1 MSRIYLLNYE
11 NYYNRKCGQPQPN
24 VLNYEDYYL
33 AEYDNINFNPN
44 DGVSTELI
52 VNYNGE
58 HPNYLLVV
66 DDYPFVGSR
75 WYVLE
80 AQRTRSGQLR
90 LVLRRDL
97 VADFYDDIINA
108 PAMIE
113 RGRLGAYDPYI
124 FNDEGMKFNQIK
136 QSETLLKDETEVP
149 WVVGYLAKAQD
160 ETNPTTINI
169 DQPQSFDYTG
179 SDIHTWGPSGGTT
192 GLNLGYYVQ
201 QNGQK
206 STANVKYT
214 HSIYAYSSIS
224 TLYDTFSYGEDT
236 SYEVKS
242 VRGYQGSTPSL
253 TYPES
258 FTPTAYKSALGRA
271 FSAQLDS
278 INNAAATAIG
288 ASDSMVNI
296 LQQQEGKIVKI
307 GENTYYRIH
316 VIPQTFT
323 TIVNASASAQA
334 TYFNRMRQ
342 FCLETPINA
351 ANNLF
356 AGSASNS
363 SFKLKAVG
371 TQYYLEL
378 ERINNNIN
386 FTIPTTRNILK
397 DAPYSMFAMPYGSVA
412 ITGGPFLSLG
422 LGSKDIATQVAAAIS
437 EKMGS
442 QVYDVQLLPY
452 CPVRRAITQQNGI
465 GLDKLTTEV
474 DYTLIQQTTSS
485 SSSTIGVILWAEE
498 SEFTFDINTLIIH
511 PYDTKTTNQC
521 ISNRLCSPNYSS
533 VYEFNIAKNGGIGG
547 FNVDCAYK
555 PYSPYIHIWP
565 KGGIHTLYG
574 NDFNDPR
581 GLICSGDFSMPATCD
596 QWAQYEINNKNYQNM
611 FNRQIE
617 TMDLTHRIQK
627 TQQIAGAVVGTIQ
640 GGTTGLG
647 AGAMTGNP
655 YVAAA
660 GAVIGTAASGVG
672 GAMDVIHGQ
681 ELRENEREQAFDMFR
696 MGNENIQA
704 MPDTLT
710 KVSAFTPNN
719 KIFPVYETYSA
730 TEQEITAFQ
739 NYIKYRGMKVGR
751 IDNISNFIWPDWEFV
766 QASIIRFDNLGE
778 DSHTAYEINNELMKG
793 VYLKQ

>member
-11 NYYNRKCGQPQPN
+11 NYYNRKCGRPQTN
-24 VLNYEDYYL
+24 ILDYEDYYL
-33 AEYDNINFNPN
+33 AEYDNVNFNPN

-66 DDYPFVGSR
+66 DDYPSVGSR
-75 WYVLE
+75 WYVIE

-90 LVLRRDL
+90 LILRRDL
-97 VADFYDDIINA
+97 VADFYDNIINA

-124 FNDEGMKFNQIK
+124 FNDEGMRFNQIK
-136 QSETLLKDETEVP
+136 QSETLLKDETQIP
-149 WVVGYLAKAQD
+149 WVVGYLAKAQE
-160 ETNPTTINI
+160 ETQPTTISIN
-169 DQPQSFDYTG
+169 QPQSFDYSG
-179 SDIHTWGPSGGTT
+179 SSINVWGPSGGTT
-192 GLNLGYYVQ
+192 GLNLGYYTN

-206 STANVKYT
+206 STIGVKYT
-214 HSIYAYSSIS
+214 HSIYTTQPNTIFRYGDDTNYILKRTAS
-224 TLYDTFSYGEDT
+224 TLPT
-236 SYEVKS
+236 S
-242 VRGYQGSTPSL
+242 STLKYPSA
-253 TYPES
+253 
-258 FTPTAYKSALGRA
+258 AYTDNQYNQYLSRA
-271 FSAQLDS
+271 FESQIDS
-278 INNAAATAIG
+278 LNTAASTAIG
-288 ASDSMVNI
+288 ASDALVAT
-296 LQQQEGKIVKI
+296 LQEQEGKIVKI
-307 GENTYYRIH
+307 GENKYYR
-316 VIPQTFT
+316 VRVVSQQFT
-323 TIVNASASAQA
+323 TEVNVSSAQT
-334 TYFNRMRQ
+334 TYFQRMSN
-342 FCLETPINA
+342 FCRTPISEV
-351 ANNLF
+351 NNLF
-356 AGSASNS
+356 QGTPNNN

-371 TQYYLEL
+371 TQYYLTLDE
-378 ERINNNIN
+378 ITNKIN
-386 FTIPTTRNILK
+386 FTIPTTRRILK
-397 DAPYSMFAMPYGSVA
+397 DAPYSMFAIPYGSIA
-412 ITGGPFLSLG
+412 ITDGPFLSIG
-422 LGSKDIATQVAAAIS
+422 LSSKDIATQVAAAIS

-442 QVYDVQLLPY
+442 QVYDIQLLPY
-452 CPVRRAITQQNGI
+452 CPVRRAITQD
-465 GLDKLTTEV
+465 GLGLAQLTTEV
-474 DYTLIQQTTSS
+474 DYTLIKQTTSS
-485 SSSTIGVILWAEE
+485 TSSTIGIILWAEE
-498 SEFTFDINTLIIH
+498 SEFTFDISTLFIT

-521 ISNRLCSPNYSS
+521 VSNRLCSPNYSS

-565 KGGIHTLYG
+565 IGGIHSLYG
-574 NDFNDPR
+574 DDFNDPR
-581 GLICSGDFSMPATCD
+581 GLICNGDFSMPATCD

-627 TQQIAGAVVGTIQ
+627 TEQIAGAVVGTVQ
-640 GGTTGLG
+640 GGMTGLG
-647 AGAMTGNP
+647 AGAMIGNP

-660 GAVIGTAASGVG
+660 GAIGGAAASGIG
-672 GAMDVIHGQ
+672 GALDVIHGQ
-681 ELRENEREQAFDMFR
+681 ELRENERKQAFDMFR

-719 KIFPVYETYSA
+719 KIFPIYETYSA

-766 QASIIRFDNLGE
+766 QASIIRFDDLGE
-778 DSHTAYEINNELMKG
+778 DSTTAYEINSELMKG

>member
-11 NYYNRKCGQPQPN
+11 NYYNRKCGQPQTN

-52 VNYNGE
+52 VNYNGTQ
-58 HPNYLLVV
+58 PNYLLVV
-66 DDYPFVGSR
+66 DDYPSVGSR

-97 VADFYDDIINA
+97 VADFYDDIIDA

-113 RGRLGAYDPYI
+113 RGRLGAYDPYV

-136 QSETLLKDETEVP
+136 QSETLLKDETQIP
-149 WVVGYLAKAQD
+149 WVVGYLARVQENAD
-160 ETNPTTINI
+160 AEPEGPTTINI

-179 SDIHTWGPSGGTT
+179 SSINTWGPSGGTT
-192 GLNLGYYVQ
+192 GLNLGYYTN

-206 STANVKYT
+206 STAGVKYS
-214 HSIYAYSSIS
+214 HYIYATEPNTIFRYGDDTNYILKRATS
-224 TLYDTFSYGEDT
+224 TLPIS
-236 SYEVKS
+236 
-242 VRGYQGSTPSL
+242 STL
-253 TYPES
+253 KYPAA
-258 FTPTAYKSALGRA
+258 AYTDNQYNQYLSRA
-271 FSAQLDS
+271 FESQIDS
-278 INNAAATAIG
+278 LNTAASTAI
-288 ASDSMVNI
+288 AANDSLVAT
-296 LQQQEGKIVKI
+296 LQEQEGKIVKI
-307 GENTYYRIH
+307 GENKYYRIH
-316 VIPQTFT
+316 VVSQPFT
-323 TIVNASASAQA
+323 TEVNVTTAQA
-334 TYFNRMRQ
+334 TYFQRMSN
-342 FCLETPINA
+342 FCRTPISEV
-351 ANNLF
+351 NNLF
-356 AGSASNS
+356 YGTPNNN

-371 TQYYLEL
+371 TQYYLTLEEL
-378 ERINNNIN
+378 TNKIK
-386 FTIPTTRNILK
+386 FTIPTTRRILK
-397 DAPYSMFAMPYGSVA
+397 DAPYSIFAIPYGSIA
-412 ITGGPFLSLG
+412 ITDGPFLSIG
-422 LGSKDIATQVAAAIS
+422 LSSKDIATQVAAAIS

-452 CPVRRAITQQNGI
+452 CPVRRAITQD
-465 GLDKLTTEV
+465 GLGLAKLTTEV
-474 DYTLIQQTTSS
+474 DYTLIQQTIASTT
-485 SSSTIGVILWAEE
+485 STIGIILWAEE
-498 SEFTFDINTLIIH
+498 SEFTFDISTLFIT

-521 ISNRLCSPNYSS
+521 VSNRLCSPNYSS

-565 KGGIHTLYG
+565 KGGIHSIYG
-574 NDFNDPR
+574 DDFNDPR

-627 TQQIAGAVVGTIQ
+627 TEQAVGAVVGTAQ
-640 GGTTGLG
+640 GAMSGATTGAMVG
-647 AGAMTGNP
+647 GGYGAIAGA
-655 YVAAA
+655 
-660 GAVIGTAASGVG
+660 AVGSVVSGVG

-719 KIFPVYETYSA
+719 KIFPIYETYSA

-766 QASIIRFDNLGE
+766 QASIIRFDDLGE

>member
-11 NYYNRKCGQPQPN
+11 NYYNRKCGRPQTN
-24 VLNYEDYYL
+24 ILDYEDYYL
-33 AEYDNINFNPN
+33 AEYDNVNFNPN

-66 DDYPFVGSR
+66 DDYPSVGSR
-75 WYVLE
+75 WYVIE

-97 VADFYDDIINA
+97 VADFYDNIINA

-124 FNDEGMKFNQIK
+124 FNDEGMRFNQIK
-136 QSETLLKDETEVP
+136 QSETLLKDETQIP
-149 WVVGYLAKAQD
+149 WVVGYLAKAEE
-160 ETNPTTINI
+160 ETNPTTISIN
-169 DQPQSFDYTG
+169 QPQSFDYSG
-179 SDIHTWGPSGGTT
+179 SSINVWGPSGGTT
-192 GLNLGYYVQ
+192 GLNLGYYTN

-206 STANVKYT
+206 STIGVKYT
-214 HSIYAYSSIS
+214 HSIYTTQPNTIFRYGDDTNYILKRTAS
-224 TLYDTFSYGEDT
+224 TLPT
-236 SYEVKS
+236 S
-242 VRGYQGSTPSL
+242 STLKYPSA
-253 TYPES
+253 
-258 FTPTAYKSALGRA
+258 AYTDNQYNQYLSRA
-271 FSAQLDS
+271 FESQIDS
-278 INNAAATAIG
+278 LNTAASTAIG
-288 ASDSMVNI
+288 ASDALVAT
-296 LQQQEGKIVKI
+296 LQEQEGKIVKI
-307 GENTYYRIH
+307 GENKYYR
-316 VIPQTFT
+316 VRVVSQQFT
-323 TIVNASASAQA
+323 TEVNVTTAQT
-334 TYFNRMRQ
+334 TYFQRMSN
-342 FCLETPINA
+342 FCRTPISEV
-351 ANNLF
+351 NNLF
-356 AGSASNS
+356 QGTPNNN

-371 TQYYLEL
+371 TQYYLTLDE
-378 ERINNNIN
+378 ITNKIN
-386 FTIPTTRNILK
+386 FTIPTTRRILK
-397 DAPYSMFAMPYGSVA
+397 DAPYSMFAIPYGSIA
-412 ITGGPFLSLG
+412 ITDGPFLSIG
-422 LGSKDIATQVAAAIS
+422 LSSKDIATQVAAAIS

-452 CPVRRAITQQNGI
+452 CPVRRAITQNGL
-465 GLDKLTTEV
+465 GLAQLTTEV
-474 DYTLIQQTTSS
+474 DYTLIKQTTSS
-485 SSSTIGVILWAEE
+485 TSSTIGIILWAEE
-498 SEFTFDINTLIIH
+498 SEFTFDISTLFIT

-521 ISNRLCSPNYSS
+521 VSNRLCSPNYSS

-565 KGGIHTLYG
+565 IGGIHSLYG
-574 NDFNDPR
+574 DDFNDPR
-581 GLICSGDFSMPATCD
+581 GLICNGDFSMPATCD

-627 TQQIAGAVVGTIQ
+627 TEQAFGAVVGTVQ
-640 GGTTGLG
+640 GGMSGATTGAMVG
-647 AGAMTGNP
+647 GGYGAIAGAIG
-655 YVAAA
+655 
-660 GAVIGTAASGVG
+660 GAAASGIG
-672 GAMDVIHGQ
+672 GALDVIHGQ
-681 ELRENEREQAFDMFR
+681 ELRENERKQAFDMFR

-719 KIFPVYETYSA
+719 KIFPIYETYSA

-766 QASIIRFDNLGE
+766 QASIIRFDDLGE
-778 DSHTAYEINNELMKG
+778 DSTTAYEINSELMKG

>member
-11 NYYNRKCGQPQPN
+11 NYYNRKCGRPQTN
-24 VLNYEDYYL
+24 VLDYEDYYL
-33 AEYDNINFNPN
+33 AEYDNVNFNPN

-75 WYVLE
+75 WYVIE

-124 FNDEGMKFNQIK
+124 FNDEGMRFNQIK
-136 QSETLLKDETEVP
+136 QSETLLKDETQIP
-149 WVVGYLAKAQD
+149 WVVGYLAKAQ
-160 ETNPTTINI
+160 EEANPTTINI
-169 DQPQSFDYTG
+169 AQPQSFDYSG
-179 SDIHTWGPSGGTT
+179 SSINVWGPSGGST
-192 GLNLGYYVQ
+192 GLNLGYYTN
-201 QNGQK
+201 QNAQK
-206 STANVKYT
+206 STVGVKYT
-214 HSIYAYSSIS
+214 HSIYARSSIS
-224 TLYDTFSYGEDT
+224 QVRDTFTYGEDT
-236 SYEVKS
+236 NYNLKA
-242 VRGYQGSTPSL
+242 VRGGSAQPSL
-253 TYPES
+253 IYPEG
-258 FTPTAYKSALGRA
+258 AYTDNQYQKYLKRA
-271 FSAQLDS
+271 FESQLDS
-278 INNAAATAIG
+278 LNTAASTAIG
-288 ASDSMVNI
+288 ANDSLVAT
-296 LQQQEGKIVKI
+296 LQEQEGKIVKI
-307 GENTYYRIH
+307 GENKYYRIH
-316 VIPQTFT
+316 VVGQQFT
-323 TIVNASASAQA
+323 TEVNVSTAQA
-334 TYFNRMRQ
+334 TYFQRMTR
-342 FCLETPINA
+342 FCVKTPIDNV
-351 ANNLF
+351 NNLF
-356 AGSASNS
+356 SGGASAN

-371 TQYYLEL
+371 TQYYLTLEEL
-378 ERINNNIN
+378 TNKIS
-386 FTIPTTRNILK
+386 FTIPTTRRILK
-397 DAPYSMFAMPYGSVA
+397 DAPYSMFAIPYGSIA
-412 ITGGPFLSLG
+412 ITSGPFLSLG
-422 LGSKDIATQVAAAIS
+422 LSSKDIATQVAAAIS

-452 CPVRRAITQQNGI
+452 CPVRRAITQD
-465 GLDKLTTEV
+465 GLGLAQLTTEV
-474 DYTLIQQTTSS
+474 DYTLIQQTIASTT
-485 SSSTIGVILWAEE
+485 STIGIILWAEE
-498 SEFTFDINTLIIH
+498 SEFTFDISTLFIT

-521 ISNRLCSPNYSS
+521 VSNRLCSPNYSS

-574 NDFNDPR
+574 DDFNDPR

-596 QWAQYEINNKNYQNM
+596 QWAQYEVNNKNYQNM

-627 TQQIAGAVVGTIQ
+627 TEQIAGAVVGIVQ
-640 GGTTGLG
+640 GTMTGLG

-655 YVAAA
+655 YAAAA
-660 GAVIGTAASGVG
+660 GTAVGGIASGVG
-672 GAMDVIHGQ
+672 GAVDVIHGQ
-681 ELRENEREQAFDMFR
+681 ELRENERKQAFDMFR

-766 QASIIRFDNLGE
+766 QASIIRFDDLAE
-778 DSHTAYEINNELMKG
+778 DSTTAYEINNELMKG

>member
-11 NYYNRKCGQPQPN
+11 NYYNRKCGRPQTN
-24 VLNYEDYYL
+24 ILNYEDYYL
-33 AEYDNINFNPN
+33 AEYDNVNFNPN

-75 WYVLE
+75 WYVIE

-97 VADFYDDIINA
+97 VADFYDDIIDA

-113 RGRLGAYDPYI
+113 RGRLGTYDPYI
-124 FNDEGMKFNQIK
+124 FNDEGMRFNQIK
-136 QSETLLKDETEVP
+136 QSETLLKDETQIP
-149 WVVGYLAKAQD
+149 WVVGYLAKAQE
-160 ETNPTTINI
+160 ETQPTTINI
-169 DQPQSFDYTG
+169 NQPQSFDYSG
-179 SDIHTWGPSGGTT
+179 SSINVWGPSGGST
-192 GLNLGYYVQ
+192 GLNLGYYTN

-206 STANVKYT
+206 STTGVKYT
-214 HSIYAYSSIS
+214 HYIYTTQPNTIFGYGDDTNYILKRTAS
-224 TLYDTFSYGEDT
+224 TLPT
-236 SYEVKS
+236 S
-242 VRGYQGSTPSL
+242 STLKYPSAVYTDNQYNQYL
-253 TYPES
+253 S
-258 FTPTAYKSALGRA
+258 RA
-271 FSAQLDS
+271 FESQIDS
-278 INNAAATAIG
+278 LNTAASTAIE
-288 ASDSMVNI
+288 ANDTLVAT
-296 LQQQEGKIVKI
+296 LQEQEGKIVKI
-307 GENTYYRIH
+307 GENKYYR
-316 VIPQTFT
+316 VRVVSQQFT
-323 TIVNASASAQA
+323 TEVNVSSAQT
-334 TYFNRMRQ
+334 TYFQRMSN
-342 FCLETPINA
+342 FCRTPISEV
-351 ANNLF
+351 NNLF
-356 AGSASNS
+356 QGTPNNN
-363 SFKLKAVG
+363 SFKLKAIG
-371 TQYYLEL
+371 TQYYLTLEEL
-378 ERINNNIN
+378 TNQIK
-386 FTIPTTRNILK
+386 FTIPTTRRILK
-397 DAPYSMFAMPYGSVA
+397 DAPYSMFAIPYGSIA
-412 ITGGPFLSLG
+412 ITDGPFLDLG
-422 LGSKDIATQVAAAIS
+422 MGSKDIATQVAAAIS

-452 CPVRRAITQQNGI
+452 CPVRRAITQENGI
-465 GLDKLTTEV
+465 GLAQLTTEV
-474 DYTLIQQTTSS
+474 DYTLIQQTIASTT
-485 SSSTIGVILWAEE
+485 STIGIILWAEE
-498 SEFTFDINTLIIH
+498 SEFTFDISTLFIT

-521 ISNRLCSPNYSS
+521 VSNRLCSPNYSS

-574 NDFNDPR
+574 DDFNDPR

-627 TQQIAGAVVGTIQ
+627 TQQIAGAVVGTVQ
-640 GGTTGLG
+640 GGMTGLG

-660 GAVIGTAASGVG
+660 GAAIGTVASGVG

-681 ELRENEREQAFDMFR
+681 ELRENERQQAFDMFR

-719 KIFPVYETYSA
+719 KIFPIYETYSA

-766 QASIIRFDNLGE
+766 QASIIRFDDLGE
-778 DSHTAYEINNELMKG
+778 DSTTAYEINNELMKG